1 MWQNAA
7 APSSMLTRKAYDRP
21 FLNEKER
28 DICFQNVLEET
39 SWKGVDY
46 LRIAK
51 KWHIRQVDNLNEN
64 WAILAYYTASSG
76 NYLLTFW
83 TTHRSHPQGSRS
95 VPKCR

>member
-1 MWQNAA
+1 
-7 APSSMLTRKAYDRP
+7 MLTHKARDRSL
-21 FLNEKER
+21 LNEKER
-28 DICFQNVLEET
+28 DRCFQNVLEGT
-39 SWKGVDY
+39 NWKGVDY

-51 KWHIRQVDNLNEN
+51 KWHLRQVGNVSEN
-64 WAILAYYTASSG
+64 WAILAYCTASSG